1 MGVGSLRQEERTRA
15 RLPRNDRVLQEVS
28 SGQRARSGACRKV
41 VVVQLSNGPASRG
54 PQSWGRLMR
63 DSEAPVS
70 TQEAG
75 GGLGGVLCCP
85 RRGSVF
91 IGAELSAQDHRDRGP
106 PLPLLTSCP
115 VLTGQSPAGHPGS
128 GAEVGALH

>member
-1 MGVGSLRQEERTRA
+1 MGVGSLRQEERTRT

-63 DSEAPVS
+63 DSEAPGS
-70 TQEAG
+70 TQEAW
-75 GGLGGVLCCP
+75 GGLGWVLCSP
-85 RRGSVF
+85 RRSSIF